1 MRYLTITVVY
11 RAHAL
16 NRDEKIGQNVL
27 SVKKLTY
34 QDRIHTFI
42 SKPALRHYLFQ
53 TLYLANEGDP
63 EWEPAPL
70 QASDKVIQF
79 DLTKASILTH
89 AELDLFGY
97 MQTAGRPLTR
107 KAVVGITKAIS
118 LYPYAGDM
126 AFYANHDLVQRLAKI
141 AEATPNPNPYQK
153 EEHTSLYKVHFVIDT
168 RRLGQ
173 DEWILPKAEVNA
185 SNTCIEFKVVEAKEE
200 NQEQEQT
207 EQEEDTTQRQSRKN
221 KSKSANSA
229 VILSITD
236 LKKTSQ
242 GPDHIYEHPN
252 GKVIVKGS
260 GSGPYQVQFVLGAGG
275 RRRRL
280 LALIQALQGGLYAQ
294 SSGETNTLVPVA
306 FVAAFTKVPVPILE
320 PYFFW
325 PPTPTHQEDEC
336 PLPLHADLLNNPWY
350 LRKSENGGLFVNGV
364 YGPGKFICP
373 DVLKSESLSEEEFM
387 QRIVSL
393 YSDEGSTA

>member
-53 TLYLANEGDP
+53 TLYLAHHEKAP

-70 QASDKVIQF
+70 QATSDVIQF
-79 DLTKASILTH
+79 DLTQASILTH

-97 MQTAGRPLTR
+97 MQTAGRTLTR

-141 AEATPNPNPYQK
+141 MESTPNPYQK

-168 RRLGQ
+168 HRLGR
-173 DEWILPKAEVNA
+173 DEWILPKAEVIA
-185 SNTCIEFKVVEAKEE
+185 SDTNVAFKVEAKEK
-200 NQEQEQT
+200 NKEQEQA
-207 EQEEDTTQRQSRKN
+207 EQEEDTAQKQGK
-221 KSKSANSA
+221 KSKSKSTSSSVVFTIAG
-229 VILSITD
+229 

-242 GPDHIYEHPN
+242 GPDHVYEHPN
-252 GKVIVKGS
+252 GKVIVKDMA
-260 GSGPYQVQFVLGAGG
+260 SGPYQVQFVLRAEG

-280 LALIQALQGGLYAQ
+280 LALIEALRGGLYAQ
-294 SSGETNTLVPVA
+294 SSGEANTLVPVA

-325 PPTPTHQEDEC
+325 PPIPANQEGTC
-336 PLPLHADLLNNPWY
+336 PLPLHPDVLNNPWY
-350 LRKSENGGLFVNGV
+350 LRKSEEGGLFVSGV
-364 YGPGKFICP
+364 YGPWNFICP
-373 DVLKSESLSEEEFM
+373 GALQSESLSEEEFK

-393 YSDEGSTA
+393 YPDESSAA